1 MCFIISIILLILSY
15 NFYIANSIVLA
26 LGSLFS
32 SIFFIILMVK
42 NILHVK
48 NLRKNL
54 RKNQK
59 GKGKDK

>member
-26 LGSLFS
+26 LGSLFG